1 MYDTNQ
7 YKDKFIEE
15 GLNDIVG
22 DYLGN
27 YKYATSLNQQIM
39 DQVSTSKLPQII
51 CPILIIW
58 LKYRKKSAQDDDSA
72 KKIEKKEEI
81 NSI

>member
-7 YKDKFIEE
+7 YKDKCIEE